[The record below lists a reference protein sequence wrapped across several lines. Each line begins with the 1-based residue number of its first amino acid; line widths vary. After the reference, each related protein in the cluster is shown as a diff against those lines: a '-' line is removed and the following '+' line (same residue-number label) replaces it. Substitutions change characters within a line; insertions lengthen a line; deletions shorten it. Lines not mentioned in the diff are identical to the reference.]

1 MVDSAIRTVVQKY
14 GGTSLATTDRV
25 RRVAELVGETF
36 KSGHRTVVV
45 VSARGSTTDD
55 LLRLAREVSPAS
67 PLREI
72 DQLLSTG
79 ESASA
84 ALLAMALHG
93 LGVPAVSLTGGQG
106 GILVTGQYG
115 YGAIDAVDTDRIVR
129 ALDDGMVVV
138 VAGFQGIDTA
148 GDVVTLGRGG
158 SDTTA
163 VALAVELR
171 AGRCEIYTDV
181 SGVYTADPRI
191 VGNARVLPF
200 VDPGVMAEMA
210 FSGAKVLH
218 SRAAELAAMNNLEIH
233 IRNSFTRGLGTIVPG
248 GSSEEMLENRG
259 VIAAVTHDPDIARVI
274 VRCRGRRTNLTA
286 DVLAVLANCSVPVDL
301 VAHFGPHEEE
311 LRMGFTV
318 RRGDVQKV
326 RSALGAIAQMDI
338 DVEVTEKV
346 AKLSLVGMGLLN
358 RPEYTTRM
366 LSTLARAG
374 ISTSWVSATQLRAS
388 VTVPL
393 DKVIDGVNVLHR
405 EFELERVGQD
415 ASSMASA

>member
-1 MVDSAIRTVVQKY
+1 MSVKVENLSIAYRTRAGEVRPVDDVSFSVADGEIMGLAGESGCGKSTLGNSLVYLEGRMKHLGGRVELDGADLPIADGRAMQPHRLTTVSLVPQYAMSALNPTRRIGR
-14 GGTSLATTDRV
+14 LTT
-25 RRVAELVGETF
+25 
-36 KSGHRTVVV
+36 
-45 VSARGSTTDD
+45 D
-55 LLRLAREVSPAS
+55 LLRS
-67 PLREI
+67 
-72 DQLLSTG
+72 
-79 ESASA
+79 
-84 ALLAMALHG
+84 HG
-93 LGVPAVSLTGGQG
+93 
-106 GILVTGQYG
+106 
-115 YGAIDAVDTDRIVR
+115 VR
-129 ALDDGMVVV
+129 
-138 VAGFQGIDTA
+138 
-148 GDVVTLGRGG
+148 
-158 SDTTA
+158 
-163 VALAVELR
+163 
-171 AGRCEIYTDV
+171 
-181 SGVYTADPRI
+181 
-191 VGNARVLPF
+191 
-200 VDPGVMAEMA
+200 DPGVMAEMA